1 MKCDFFVFNHAKV
14 EKKTIPLYN
23 IAKKIP
29 LYPDLYVLRRFF
41 SDNSCG
47 VEKNTYL
54 CKEMSGGSFYFEFI
68 MQVYG

>member
-29 LYPDLYVLRRFF
+29 LYFDLYVLRRFF
-41 SDNSCG
+41 WII
-47 VEKNTYL
+47 VAVWEKIPIFA
-54 CKEMSGGSFYFEFI
+54 KK
-68 MQVYG
+68 